1 MLSTLL
7 RHLQQTPSS
16 PFCST
21 ARHAAFADF
30 LGVVIDF
37 SFVTST
43 GCVIITPKTE
53 RCARILSELDNCAA
67 VLQLSPSLAK
77 KIFADLEDMRS
88 FYKAILSPE
97 RIPVRVLFFD
107 DHTPPIIGYSDGCSS
122 VDKNIHGLGIV
133 MWDVH
138 DGTASSPDK
147 PTGAL
152 LSIKIMVALG
162 VSWSTVLATQ
172 SS

>member
-1 MLSTLL
+1 MSFLCTSLFGGVNRASARPLIQRANLSSDKDSFALPAGGLL
-7 RHLQQTPSS
+7 P
-16 PFCST
+16 PW
-21 ARHAAFADF
+21 RHAWTD
-30 LGVVIDF
+30 
-37 SFVTST
+37 
-43 GCVIITPKTE
+43 
-53 RCARILSELDNCAA
+53 
-67 VLQLSPSLAK
+67 
-77 KIFADLEDMRS
+77 DLEDMRS
-88 FYKAILSPE
+88 FYKVILSPE

-147 PTGAL
+147 PAGAL
-152 LSIKIMVALG
+152 LSIKII